1 MPTRTLA
8 AAACL
13 AVGAALTLPATA
25 AASPLPTPSTTLIK
39 PGVSIG
45 GVKLGASFA
54 QARSAWG
61 TVKCK
66 QEFEFL
72 NCSYGAKGTGVAV
85 YSLTGA
91 AVSTISISVGV
102 TKAGK
107 PKYTGSLLGLKT
119 AKGIGLGSTRKAVKG
134 AYPKIKDG
142 GASGILR
149 LEGKGPRFTTLT
161 VTKGRVTTIAVE
173 SGLLG

>member
-1 MPTRTLA
+1 MPTRTA

-13 AVGAALTLPATA
+13 AVTALALPAGAT
-25 AASPLPTPSTTLIK
+25 ASPLPTPSTTLIK
-39 PGVSIG
+39 PSKSIG
-45 GVKLGASFA
+45 GVSLGATAAKAFD
-54 QARSAWG
+54 AWG
-61 TVKCK
+61 QGKCK
-66 QEFEFL
+66 QDHEFFT
-72 NCSYGAKGTGVAV
+72 CTYGAKGQGAAVFSITG
-85 YSLTGA
+85 G

-107 PKYTGSLLGLKT
+107 PKYSGSLLELKT
-119 AKGIGLGSTRKAVKG
+119 AKGIGLGSTRKAVKR
-134 AYPKIKDG
+134 AYPKVKDG
-142 GASGILR
+142 GAAGILR